1 MGNINR
7 VVVEGNLTQS
17 AELSR
22 WTDGTPY
29 IRFTIA
35 YNDSYKNKQTGE
47 WDSIPSF
54 FDCQCKGAYAEAMSK
69 HLLKGRRISV
79 EGKLKQQTWT
89 DDQGRKLSRVII
101 RVENISLAPFG
112 NNSFRPSEAAQQAA
126 EAQQNKYN
134 YQSTP
139 DSYDDASMFDDQSEE
154 IPF

>member
-1 MGNINR
+1 MGFINH

-35 YNDSYKNKQTGE
+35 YNDSYKNKDTGE
-47 WDSIPSF
+47 WESIPSF
-54 FDCQCKGAYAEAMSK
+54 FDCQCKGNYAEAMSK

-79 EGKLKQQTWT
+79 EGKLKQQSWT
-89 DDQGRKLSRVII
+89 DDQGIKHSRVII

-112 NNSFRPSEAAQQAA
+112 NNSFRPTEATQQAA
-126 EAQQNKYN
+126 EYN
-134 YQSTP
+134 YQNTEP
-139 DSYDDASMFDDQSEE
+139 EHYDASMFDDQLPED

>member
-1 MGNINR
+1 MGNMNR
-7 VVVEGNLTQS
+7 VIVEGNLTQS

-54 FDCQCKGAYAEAMSK
+54 FDCQCKGPYAEDMSK

-89 DDQGRKLSRVII
+89 DDQGIKHSRVII
-101 RVENISLAPFG
+101 RVDNISLSPFG
-112 NNSFRPSEAAQQAA
+112 NNSFRPSE
-126 EAQQNKYN
+126 EGQQNEARRYEEDN
-134 YQSTP
+134 YQP
-139 DSYDDASMFDDQSEE
+139 ENNYDASMFDNSEE

>member
-1 MGNINR
+1 MGNINH
-7 VVVEGNLTQS
+7 VTVEGNLTQS

-47 WDSIPSF
+47 WESIPSF
-54 FDCQCKGAYAEAMSK
+54 FDCQCKGPYAEAMSK
-69 HLLKGRRISV
+69 HLLKGRRITV
-79 EGKLKQQTWT
+79 EGKLKQQLWT
-89 DDQGRKLSRVII
+89 DESGNKHSKVII
-101 RVENISLAPFG
+101 RVENISLSPFG
-112 NNSFRPSEAAQQAA
+112 NNSFRPTEETQQAA
-126 EAQQNKYN
+126 ENN

-139 DSYDDASMFDDQSEE
+139 ENYDPSMFDGMED

>member
-1 MGNINR
+1 MGNINH

-29 IRFTIA
+29 SRFTIA
-35 YNDSYKNKQTGE
+35 YNDSYKNRDTGE
-47 WDSIPSF
+47 WQSIPSF
-54 FDCQCKGAYAEAMSK
+54 FDCMCKGNYAEAMSK

-89 DDQGRKLSRVII
+89 DDQGIKHSKVII

-112 NNSFRPSEAAQQAA
+112 NNSFRPSEESQQAA
-126 EAQQNKYN
+126 DN
-134 YQSTP
+134 YQSAAP
-139 DSYDDASMFDDQSEE
+139 ESYDPSMFDGVED

>member
-29 IRFTIA
+29 SRFTIA
-35 YNDSYKNKQTGE
+35 YNDSYKNKSTGE
-47 WDSIPSF
+47 WESIPSF

-89 DDQGRKLSRVII
+89 DEGGVRHSKVII

-112 NNSFRPSEAAQQAA
+112 NNSFRPSE
-126 EAQQNKYN
+126 EAQQQAN
-134 YQSTP
+134 YQSSP
-139 DSYDDASMFDDQSEE
+139 ENYDASMFDDSMPED

>member
-1 MGNINR
+1 MGFINH

-35 YNDSYKNKQTGE
+35 YNDSYKNKDTGE
-47 WDSIPSF
+47 WESIPSF
-54 FDCQCKGAYAEAMSK
+54 FDCQCKGNYAEAMSK

-79 EGKLKQQTWT
+79 EGKLKQQSWT
-89 DDQGRKLSRVII
+89 DDQGIKHSRVII

-112 NNSFRPSEAAQQAA
+112 NNSFRPSESAQ
-126 EAQQNKYN
+126 AQQNAGYDYQNTEPEN
-134 YQSTP
+134 Y
-139 DSYDDASMFDDQSEE
+139 DASMFDDQMPDD

>member
-1 MGNINR
+1 MNINR

-29 IRFTIA
+29 SRFTIA

-47 WDSIPSF
+47 WESIPSF
-54 FDCQCKGAYAEAMSK
+54 FDCQCKGNYAEAMHK

-89 DDQGRKLSRVII
+89 DDQGIKHSKVII

-112 NNSFRPSEAAQQAA
+112 NNSFRPSEEAQQAA
-126 EAQQNKYN
+126 DS
-134 YQSTP
+134 YQSTAP
-139 DSYDDASMFDDQSEE
+139 ESYDPSMFDGVED

>member
-29 IRFTIA
+29 SRFTIA
-35 YNDSYKNKQTGE
+35 YNDSYKNRDTGE
-47 WDSIPSF
+47 WQSIPSF
-54 FDCQCKGAYAEAMSK
+54 FDCMCKGNYAEAMSK

-89 DDQGRKLSRVII
+89 DDQ
-101 RVENISLAPFG
+101 
-112 NNSFRPSEAAQQAA
+112 
-126 EAQQNKYN
+126 
-134 YQSTP
+134 
-139 DSYDDASMFDDQSEE
+139 
-154 IPF
+154 

>member
-29 IRFTIA
+29 SRFTIA
-35 YNDSYKNKQTGE
+35 YNDSYKNRDTGE
-47 WDSIPSF
+47 WQSIPSF
-54 FDCQCKGAYAEAMSK
+54 FDCMCKGNYAEAMSK

-89 DDQGRKLSRVII
+89 DDQGIRHSKVII
-101 RVENISLAPFG
+101 RSDRRKKHSSRQTIRARLRIMMLQCSTIQYRKI
-112 NNSFRPSEAAQQAA
+112 FR
-126 EAQQNKYN
+126 
-134 YQSTP
+134 
-139 DSYDDASMFDDQSEE
+139 FRR
-154 IPF
+154 